1 MQKHADGTV
10 VVSATDLVGY
20 LACDHL
26 ATLELE
32 RIAGLRRK
40 PDRSDPELELLQERG
55 DRHERDH
62 LERLRAAG
70 RSIVE
75 IPEALRSARDLP
87 ELRAAAEA
95 TRDAMASGADVVF
108 QATFFDGRW
117 RGHADF
123 LVRTDRP
130 SRLGPWAYDV
140 ADTKLARHVKAS
152 ALLQMCVYA
161 DLLERVQGVPP
172 ETLTVVTGDGNLHD
186 HRYADFAAFHRL
198 VKGRFEERVFGAA
211 RAGPTY
217 PDPVDHCRV
226 CGWWPTCVER
236 RESDDHL
243 SLVAGMSRTAT
254 ERFVEAGI
262 ATLERL
268 GETPATTSV
277 SEMAPATFSRL
288 QGQAAIQLD
297 GRRSGR
303 LEYELLAPDPERPV
317 HGLGALPEPSP
328 LDVFFDIEADPWI
341 GDAGLEYLLGWSEL
355 DDGQDRYHAIW
366 AHDRTQEKAAF
377 EAFIDAVVDRLE
389 RDPAMHVYHYA
400 AYEKTALRRLV
411 GRYATREDELDRIL
425 RAGVLVD
432 LYQVVRQGLR
442 ASVGSYSLKQ
452 IEHFYLRERE
462 GPITRAGFSV
472 VEYERWLGDGDE
484 RHLRDLAD
492 YNRDDC
498 VSTRG
503 LRDWLEA
510 LRVEA
515 QVQFGQP
522 LARPSVG
529 TGLPSEAQV
538 EIAEDTRRRVA
549 ALTGGLSVDP
559 AVRTED
565 ESARWLLAG
574 LLDWHRRDARQGWW
588 DYFRLRELPLD
599 DLIGETEPL
608 GGLEYGGVVGEVKNS
623 FIHRLTFPPQ
633 DHKVT
638 PGSDN
643 WEDDHGRGVTIHAI
657 DDAQGTLEIRRAKN
671 SDLPPP
677 RALLKGT
684 PPDPKYLRSA
694 LGRVADAVIRD
705 GIDGPRGYRA
715 IRDLLLRRPTRL
727 GSDRGAM
734 LDSATDPDRPMVDL
748 ARVLALGL
756 PDAATVLSIQGPPG
770 TGKTFTGARMIV
782 ELVRAGRRVGI
793 SAQAHKAI
801 TNLLVET
808 VRAGRDDGLRIRAIQ
823 RVDAGQGAGELDEV
837 IEGDNDDVI
846 KALAGGTVDVVAGT
860 SWLFARPELDGSLD
874 VLFVDEAGQQSL
886 ANTVAAATAARS
898 IVLLGDPNQLPQVSQ
913 GTHPDGAGA
922 SALEHVLGDARTL
935 PPDRGLFLPI
945 TYRMHPRV
953 NGYVSELFYER
964 RLETDPSTALQ
975 AIDDIGTGIRHV
987 PVTHPGDGSRS
998 TAEAEVVAELVAGL
1012 VGRAWTDR
1020 FEAVRPLALA
1030 DILVVA
1036 PYNAHVAEVHAA
1048 IERRLGPGA
1057 RVGTVDKFQ
1066 GQEAPVAIFTTATSS
1081 ADELPRDM
1089 EFLYSGNRLNVAVS
1103 RARGLAI
1110 LVSSPDLLRVAC
1122 RTAEQMKMVNA
1133 FCRLVEVATEQEP
1146 ASHDERVEVSPG

>member
-1 MQKHADGTV
+1 MQKHADGTI

-40 PDRSDPELELLQERG
+40 PDRYDPELELLQERG
-55 DRHERDH
+55 DRHEREH
-62 LERLRAAG
+62 LERLRGAG
-70 RSIVE
+70 LTIVE
-75 IPEALRSARDLP
+75 IPEALRSARDP
-87 ELRAAAEA
+87 AELQAAAEA
-95 TRDAMASGADVVF
+95 TRVAMAAGADVVF

-123 LVRTDRP
+123 LVRAERP
-130 SRLGPWAYDV
+130 SRLGSWSYDV

-152 ALLQMCVYA
+152 ALVQMCVYA

-172 ETLTVVTGDGNLHD
+172 ETLTVVTGDGSAHD

-198 VKGRFEERVFGAA
+198 VKRRFEERVFGSATTA
-211 RAGPTY
+211 PTY

-226 CGWWPTCVER
+226 CGWWLTCVER
-236 RESDDHL
+236 READDHL

-262 ATLERL
+262 TTLERL
-268 GETPATTSV
+268 GQTPATMSV

-297 GRRSGR
+297 GRRSGH
-303 LEYELLAPDPERPV
+303 LEYELLPPDPEQPV
-317 HGLGALPEPSP
+317 HGLGALPEPAP

-355 DDGQDRYHAIW
+355 VDGADRYHAIW
-366 AHDRTQEKAAF
+366 AHDRAQEKAAF
-377 EAFIDAVVDRLE
+377 ETFIDAIIDRLE
-389 RDPAMHVYHYA
+389 RDPGMHVYHYA

-472 VEYERWLGDGDE
+472 VEYERWLGDRDAQ
-484 RHLRDLAD
+484 HLRDLAD

-515 QVQFGQP
+515 QVQFGRTLPRPP
-522 LARPSVG
+522 LEA
-529 TGLPSEAQV
+529 GLPTEAQV
-538 EIAEDTRRRVA
+538 AVAEDTRRRIS

-559 AVRTED
+559 ADRSDD
-565 ESARWLLAG
+565 EAARWLLAG
-574 LLDWHRRDARQGWW
+574 LLDWHRRDARQAWW

-608 GGLEYGGVVGEVKNS
+608 GGLEYVGVVGEVKNS
-623 FIHRLTFPPQ
+623 SIHRFRFPPQ

-638 PGSDN
+638 AGGDG
-643 WEDDHGRGVTIHAI
+643 WLDERDHAVRVHAI
-657 DDAQGTLEIRRAKN
+657 DDEHGFVDILRAKGG
-671 SDLPPP
+671 DAPLPT
-677 RALLKGT
+677 AILKGK
-684 PPDPKYLRSA
+684 PLDSKAMRSA
-694 LGRVADAVIRD
+694 LGRVADAVIDD
-705 GIDGPRGYRA
+705 GIDGPGRYRA

-727 GSDRGAM
+727 GADGTTLPAAAG
-734 LDSATDPDRPMVDL
+734 LGRPIVDL
-748 ARVLALGL
+748 ARDIALDL
-756 PDAATVLSIQGPPG
+756 PEAASVLSIQGPPG
-770 TGKTFTGARMIV
+770 TGKTYTGARMIV
-782 ELVRAGRRVGI
+782 ELVRSGRRVGI

-801 TNLLVET
+801 TNLLLET
-808 VRAGRDDGLRIRAIQ
+808 VRAGLDDGVRIRAIQ

-837 IEGDNDDVI
+837 IEGDNDQVI
-846 KALAGGTVDVVAGT
+846 RALAAGTVDVVAGT
-860 SWLFARPELDGSLD
+860 SWLFARAELDGALD

-886 ANTVAAATAARS
+886 ANTVAAATAARA

-922 SALEHVLGDARTL
+922 SALEHVLGGDRTL
-935 PPDRGLFLPI
+935 PPDRGLFLPV

-953 NGYVSELFYER
+953 NAYVSELFYER
-964 RLETDPSTALQ
+964 RLETDPSTANQ
-975 AIDDIGTGIRHV
+975 AIDGAGTGIRYV
-987 PVTHPGDGSRS
+987 PVSHPGDGSRS
-998 TAEAEVVAELVAGL
+998 TAEAEVVAELVTGL

-1020 FEAVRPLALA
+1020 FGTVRELDLA

-1048 IERRLGPGA
+1048 IERRLGRGA

-1089 EFLYSGNRLNVAVS
+1089 EFLYSGNRLNVAIS
-1103 RARGLAI
+1103 RARGLAL

-1133 FCRLVEVATEQEP
+1133 FCRFVEVAADQEP
-1146 ASHDERVEVSPG
+1146 ARRDEAIEVSPG